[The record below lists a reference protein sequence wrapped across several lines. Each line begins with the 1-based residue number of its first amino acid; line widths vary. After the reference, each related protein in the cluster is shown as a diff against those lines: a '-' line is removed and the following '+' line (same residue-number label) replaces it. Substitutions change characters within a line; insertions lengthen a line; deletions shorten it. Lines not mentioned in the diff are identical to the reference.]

1 MPLWTRDFRKFFEYP
16 ILLALHEYMVYK
28 ITCIFLKHETWM
40 NEPRKKTKS
49 ENKEMNS
56 SSKPTILNLCFFLD
70 KLWPFMKKNQIKWS
84 YEVSSLLEKRNIL

>member
-1 MPLWTRDFRKFFEYP
+1 
-16 ILLALHEYMVYK
+16 
-28 ITCIFLKHETWM
+28 M

-70 KLWPFMKKNQIKWS
+70 KL
-84 YEVSSLLEKRNIL
+84 